1 MTETAGEAQPL
12 GRVLIIDDD
21 HMVGRMLAS
30 HIRAS
35 GYEAKLTDDADE
47 FIALAKEWQPTHV
60 FVDLV
65 MGTTDGLAVL
75 GLLAEAGIE
84 AAVVIQSGMGGRV
97 LDAARQVAQANGL
110 PYAGVLNKPFTR
122 SDVAAVLAK
131 AVVTPRKAE
140 PTQDALHEWDA
151 ARFEEELRSAASSGS
166 LTVVYQPKVTC
177 HEQRLVGFEAL
188 ARWEHPDVGPISPV
202 LFVPRAES
210 AGLVHVITDAVARA
224 ALAWFAGRAESTRER
239 LSINVSAS
247 ELATTDLHGRLHR
260 VCAEFGVANERVVL
274 EVTETS
280 AMGDANVSLEV
291 LTRLRLDGFHLSID
305 DFGTGYSSMTQLAS
319 MPFTEV
325 KVDRSFVQN
334 LGKSL
339 PAEVM
344 VRSMLQLS
352 RGLGLECTAEG
363 VESSLALEV
372 LSRLGCDFA
381 QGYHIGRP
389 MRAEDLEAWLAAR

>member
-1 MTETAGEAQPL
+1 MNAPGEVR
-12 GRVLIIDDD
+12 GRVLVIDDD
-21 HMVGRMLAS
+21 PMVGRMLVA
-30 HIRAS
+30 HIRAA
-35 GYEAKLTDDADE
+35 GYEATLTDDPE
-47 FIALAKEWQPTHV
+47 QFIQLAQEWSPTHV

-65 MGTTDGLAVL
+65 MGETDGLAVL
-75 GLLAEAGIE
+75 TRLAEAKVD

-122 SDVAAVLAK
+122 ADVAAVLENSIDAPERPDP
-131 AVVTPRKAE
+131 TPV
-140 PTQDALHEWDA
+140 ALDDWSA
-151 ARFEEELRSAASSGS
+151 ARFEEELRGAAASGA
-166 LTVVYQPKVTC
+166 LHVAYQPKVTC
-177 HEQRLVGFEAL
+177 HEGRLVGFEAL
-188 ARWEHPDVGPISPV
+188 ARWDHSEVGSIPPIS
-202 LFVPRAES
+202 FVPRAES
-210 AGLVHVITDAVARA
+210 MSLVHVVTDAVARA
-224 ALAWFAGRAESTRER
+224 AAEWFAARGSSNRER
-239 LSINVSAS
+239 LSINISAS
-247 ELATTDLHGRLHR
+247 ELGNSDLHGRLTR
-260 VCAEFGVANERVVL
+260 ICADAGVSPERIVL

-280 AMGDANVSLEV
+280 AMSDATVSLEA
-291 LTRLRLDGFHLSID
+291 LTRLRLDGFQLSID

-334 LGKSL
+334 LGNSL

-363 VESSLALEV
+363 VESALALEV

-381 QGYHIGRP
+381 QGYHIARP
-389 MRAEDLEAWLAAR
+389 MPASDIDDWLAANV